1 MTKADL
7 IIAELSEEARRA
19 LTLAAGT
26 HQGAVVV
33 LNAMDPWEA
42 PVRQELLTADL
53 IGERNGLTMLGS
65 IVAGR
70 MRAKLEEE
78 LLG

>member
-1 MTKADL
+1 MTKADR
-7 IIAELSEEARRA
+7 IIAELSEGARQA
-19 LTLAAGT
+19 ITLAAGT
-26 HQGAVVV
+26 HQGAEVHWVGIEGK
-33 LNAMDPWEA
+33 AIG
-42 PVRQELLTADL
+42 QELTDAGL
-53 IGERNGLTMLGS
+53 IGRYSGLTMLGS